1 MVKYMKSIFRVLC
14 FQTVKLLSL
23 ILGVSLVAYLLVRLS
38 PIDPVQQ
45 FMLGMGSVSEKK
57 RIELEAYWG
66 VNESFLGQY
75 IQWIKAVLKGDF
87 GMSLLYRRPVID
99 IIRER
104 FLNSFLLMFLSWIT
118 SGIVGFIIGSIMGMY
133 SNRFLDRILKKVCIF
148 LSAVPTFWIGL
159 LSLLVFSVHLG
170 WFPIGFRAPIGVL
183 NDEVTMFQK
192 LYHMILPSL
201 TLSFLSFSNI
211 ALHTR
216 EKLIQVLESDYVI
229 FAKARGESKWMI
241 FKRHGIRN
249 MILPW
254 VTLQFASFSEV
265 FGGSVLIENVFS
277 YPGLG
282 QAVAAA
288 GLNSD
293 VPLLLGITVISSGFV
308 FIGNFIA
315 DHLYGFI
322 DPKFRE
328 DNSYE

>member
-1 MVKYMKSIFRVLC
+1 MKSIIKIFISQLI
-14 FQTVKLLSL
+14 KLLSL
-23 ILGVSLVAYLLVRLS
+23 LLGVSLVAYLLVRLS

-66 VNESFLGQY
+66 VNESFLSQY
-75 IQWIKAVLKGDF
+75 AHWMKAILKGDF
-87 GMSLLYRRPVID
+87 GISLLYRRPVFD
-99 IIRER
+99 IIKER

-118 SGIVGFIIGSIMGMY
+118 SGIVGFILGSIMGMF
-133 SNRFLDRILKKVCIF
+133 SNRFLDRFLKRLCIF

-159 LSLLVFSVHLG
+159 LSLLLFSVHLG
-170 WFPIGFRAPIGVL
+170 WFPIGFRTPIGVL
-183 NDEVTMFQK
+183 NDEVTMGQK
-192 LYHMILPSL
+192 LYHMVLPIL

-216 EKLIQVLESDYVI
+216 EKLIEVLESDYVL
-229 FAKARGESKWMI
+229 FAKARGESNVLI
-241 FKRHGIRN
+241 YKRHGIRN
-249 MILPW
+249 MLLPW
-254 VTLQFASFSEV
+254 ISLQFASFSEV

-293 VPLLLGITVISSGFV
+293 VPLLLGITIISATFV
-308 FIGNFIA
+308 FVGNFIA
-315 DHLYGFI
+315 DHLYKLI
-322 DPKFRE
+322 DPKLGE
-328 DNSYE
+328 ESYE